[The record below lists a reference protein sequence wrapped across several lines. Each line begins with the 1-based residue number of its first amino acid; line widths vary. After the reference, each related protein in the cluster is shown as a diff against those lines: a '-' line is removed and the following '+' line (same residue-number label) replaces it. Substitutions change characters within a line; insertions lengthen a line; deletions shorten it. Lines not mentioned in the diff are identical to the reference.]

1 MGPGLAETENQEGI
15 MNMNIRLLSFLSHS
29 KLEVMPT
36 QITNE
41 VILSLIKGLVILH
54 GIDFMQVKD
63 WLGV

>member
-1 MGPGLAETENQEGI
+1 
-15 MNMNIRLLSFLSHS
+15 MNMNIRLLFFLSHS
-29 KLEVMPT
+29 KLEIMPT